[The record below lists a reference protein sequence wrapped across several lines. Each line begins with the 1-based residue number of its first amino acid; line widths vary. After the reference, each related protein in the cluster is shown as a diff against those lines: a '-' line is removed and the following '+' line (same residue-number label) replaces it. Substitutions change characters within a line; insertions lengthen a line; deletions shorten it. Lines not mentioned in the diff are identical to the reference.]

1 MHELA
6 MRMNRN
12 ALLAER
18 RSRFL
23 LAIRQTYSDFFHDY
37 FVDASQ
43 VFRLR
48 VRAHRPWVHAPHACW
63 ATPRVPSML
72 LVTVCTSMQTLI

>member
-1 MHELA
+1 

-18 RSRFL
+18 RSRLL
-23 LAIRQTYSDFFHDY
+23 LAIRQTYSDFFQDY
-37 FVDASQ
+37 FIDSSQ

-48 VRAHRPWVHAPHACW
+48 VRGTLVSDMHRC
-63 ATPRVPSML
+63 
-72 LVTVCTSMQTLI
+72 